1 MPAKNNKKNPK
12 LLSLLSLFLF
22 LVIFNFSP
30 QATLAQNF
38 DFEKDSGMDVSAN
51 IAGFA
56 TGNKAETVDSII
68 GLAIYIILGFV
79 GTIFLILIIYSG
91 IQWMTAQDNDI
102 KVNKA
107 KGVLLNA
114 IVGLVITLGAYVLSY
129 FIISNFS

>member
-1 MPAKNNKKNPK
+1 MLAKINKKIPK

-22 LVIFNFSP
+22 LAILNFSP
-30 QATLAQNF
+30 QSALAQSF
-38 DFEKDSGMDVSAN
+38 DFEKDSGMNVSAN
-51 IAGFA
+51 VAGFA

-79 GTIFLILIIYSG
+79 GTIFLVLIIYSG
-91 IQWMTAQDNDI
+91 VQWMTAQDNEI